1 MRCGLL
7 VTCGAMT
14 VMVAA
19 ESTLGSV
26 VALDTFGG
34 GAWNLPVP
42 PLAFNATFT
51 AATGYRGVA
60 EQRTAVA
67 AVDYHF
73 EGQRPTEDD
82 VVLGTGTSTTSLDV
96 STRTMAITSSGDGSA
111 LLSYN
116 NSDQNQ
122 SGFSIAG
129 WQGIWMRYAVTT
141 GTARVSAWIGSD
153 GGNSFSLAEAT
164 LAEGSAGYLYF
175 ALSALPGATA
185 VFTSDERPDFSSVL
199 GIVLQFRSADGG
211 SMAMSVT
218 GGVIPA
224 PGAAALVGMA
234 GLIAS
239 RRRKA

>member
-19 ESTLGSV
+19 ESSLGSV

-42 PLAFNATFT
+42 PLVFDATFSSND
-51 AATGYRGVA
+51 GYSGVA
-60 EQRTAVA
+60 GQRLAIA

-73 EGQRPTEDD
+73 VGQRPTEETA
-82 VVLGTGTSTTSLDV
+82 VQGTGTSTTALDV
-96 STRTMAITSSGDGSA
+96 GTRTMAITSSGDGSA
-111 LLSYN
+111 LLSYSN
-116 NSDQNQ
+116 ADQ
-122 SGFSIAG
+122 SSFSLSG

-141 GTARVSAWIGSD
+141 GNARVSAWIGSD

-164 LAEGSAGYLYF
+164 LAQGSAGYLYF
-175 ALSALPGATA
+175 ALSALPGATE
-185 VFTSDERPDFSSVL
+185 VFTHDGTPDFSSVL
-199 GIVLQFRSADGG
+199 GIVLQFRSADGDP
-211 SMAMSVT
+211 MAMSVT

-224 PGAAALVGMA
+224 PGAAALVGLA
-234 GLIAS
+234 GLIGG

>member
-1 MRCGLL
+1 
-7 VTCGAMT
+7 MT

-19 ESTLGSV
+19 ESTFGSV

-42 PLAFNATFT
+42 PLDFNATFT
-51 AATGYRGVA
+51 AATGYLGVA
-60 EQRTAVA
+60 EQRTAIA

-116 NSDQNQ
+116 NSDQ

-185 VFTSDERPDFSSVL
+185 VFTSDATPDFSSVL

-224 PGAAALVGMA
+224 PGAAALVGLA
-234 GLIAS
+234 GLMA
-239 RRRKA
+239 RRRRA

>member
-42 PLAFNATFT
+42 PLDFNATFT
-51 AATGYRGVA
+51 AATGYLGVA
-60 EQRTAVA
+60 EQRTAIA
-67 AVDYHF
+67 AVDYHY

-116 NSDQNQ
+116 NSDQ

-164 LAEGSAGYLYF
+164 LAQGSAGYLYF
-175 ALSALPGATA
+175 AFSTLPGATA
-185 VFTSDERPDFSSVL
+185 VFTNDATPDFSSVL

-224 PGAAALVGMA
+224 PGAAALVGVA
-234 GLIAS
+234 GLITS

>member
-1 MRCGLL
+1 
-7 VTCGAMT
+7 MT

-34 GAWNLPVP
+34 GAWDLPVP
-42 PLAFNATFT
+42 PLEFDATFT
-51 AATGYRGVA
+51 AATGYLGVA

-82 VVLGTGTSTTSLDV
+82 VVQGTGTSTTSLDV

-111 LLSYN
+111 LLSYSN
-116 NSDQNQ
+116 ADQ
-122 SGFSIAG
+122 SSFSLGG

-185 VFTSDERPDFSSVL
+185 VFTSDAPPDFSSVL
-199 GIVLQFRSADGG
+199 GIVLQFRSADRG

-234 GLIAS
+234 GLMA
-239 RRRKA
+239 RRRRA

>member
-42 PLAFNATFT
+42 PLDFSATFT
-51 AATGYRGVA
+51 AATGYLGVA

-67 AVDYHF
+67 AVDYHY
-73 EGQRPTEDD
+73 EGQRPTEED
-82 VVLGTGTSTTSLDV
+82 VVVGTGTSTTSLDV

-111 LLSYN
+111 LLSYSN
-116 NSDQNQ
+116 ADQ
-122 SGFSIAG
+122 SSFSLGG

-185 VFTSDERPDFSSVL
+185 VFTSDARPDFSSVL

-211 SMAMSVT
+211 SVAMPVT

-234 GLIAS
+234 GLMAS

>member
-1 MRCGLL
+1 
-7 VTCGAMT
+7 MT

-42 PLAFNATFT
+42 PLDFSATFT
-51 AATGYRGVA
+51 AATGYLGVA
-60 EQRTAVA
+60 EQRTAIA

-82 VVLGTGTSTTSLDV
+82 VVQGTGTSTTSLDV

-111 LLSYN
+111 LLSYSN
-116 NSDQNQ
+116 ADQ
-122 SGFSIAG
+122 SSFSLGG

-153 GGNSFSLAEAT
+153 GGTSFSLAEAD

-185 VFTSDERPDFSSVL
+185 VFASDAPPDFSSVL

-234 GLIAS
+234 GLMAS

>member
-42 PLAFNATFT
+42 PLDFNATFT
-51 AATGYRGVA
+51 AATGYLGVA
-60 EQRTAVA
+60 EQRTAIA

-116 NSDQNQ
+116 NSDQ

-185 VFTSDERPDFSSVL
+185 VFTSDATPDFSSVL

-224 PGAAALVGMA
+224 PGAAALVGLA
-234 GLIAS
+234 GLMA
-239 RRRKA
+239 RRRRA

>member
-1 MRCGLL
+1 
-7 VTCGAMT
+7 MT

-42 PLAFNATFT
+42 PLDFNATFT
-51 AATGYRGVA
+51 AATGYLGVA
-60 EQRTAVA
+60 EQRTAIA
-67 AVDYHF
+67 AVDYHY

-116 NSDQNQ
+116 NSDQ

-164 LAEGSAGYLYF
+164 LAQGSAGYLYF

-185 VFTSDERPDFSSVL
+185 VFTSDATPDFSSVL

-234 GLIAS
+234 GLVTS

>member
-1 MRCGLL
+1 M
-7 VTCGAMT
+7 
-14 VMVAA
+14 
-19 ESTLGSV
+19 
-26 VALDTFGG
+26 
-34 GAWNLPVP
+34 P
-42 PLAFNATFT
+42 PLDFSATFT
-51 AATGYRGVA
+51 AATGYLGVA

-73 EGQRPTEDD
+73 EGQRPTEKD
-82 VVLGTGTSTTSLDV
+82 VVVGTGTSITSLDV

-111 LLSYN
+111 LLSYSN
-116 NSDQNQ
+116 ADQ
-122 SGFSIAG
+122 SSFSLGG

-185 VFTSDERPDFSSVL
+185 VFTSDATPDFSSVL

>member
-34 GAWNLPVP
+34 GAWDLPVP
-42 PLAFNATFT
+42 PLEFNATFT
-51 AATGYRGVA
+51 AATGYLGVA

-67 AVDYHF
+67 AVGYHF
-73 EGQRPTEDD
+73 EGQSPTEDD

-96 STRTMAITSSGDGSA
+96 STRTMAITSSGAGSA
-111 LLSYN
+111 LLSYSN
-116 NSDQNQ
+116 AGQ
-122 SGFSIAG
+122 SSFSLDG

-185 VFTSDERPDFSSVL
+185 VFTSDATPDFSSVL
-199 GIVLQFRSADGG
+199 GIVLQFRSADGDP
-211 SMAMSVT
+211 MAMSVT

-224 PGAAALVGMA
+224 PGAAALVGVA
-234 GLIAS
+234 GLITS

>member
-1 MRCGLL
+1 MSGP
-7 VTCGAMT
+7 
-14 VMVAA
+14 A
-19 ESTLGSV
+19 EDEV
-26 VALDTFGG
+26 V
-34 GAWNLPVP
+34 P
-42 PLAFNATFT
+42 
-51 AATGYRGVA
+51 
-60 EQRTAVA
+60 
-67 AVDYHF
+67 
-73 EGQRPTEDD
+73 
-82 VVLGTGTSTTSLDV
+82 GTGTSTTSLDV

-116 NSDQNQ
+116 NSGQ

-185 VFTSDERPDFSSVL
+185 VFTSDARPDFSSVL

>member
-1 MRCGLL
+1 
-7 VTCGAMT
+7 MT

-42 PLAFNATFT
+42 PLDFNATFT
-51 AATGYRGVA
+51 AATGYLGVA

-73 EGQRPTEDD
+73 EGQRPAEDD

-111 LLSYN
+111 LLSYSN
-116 NSDQNQ
+116 AEQ
-122 SGFSIAG
+122 SSFSLGG

-153 GGNSFSLAEAT
+153 GGNSYSLAEAT

-185 VFTSDERPDFSSVL
+185 VFTSDATTDFSSVL
-199 GIVLQFRSADGG
+199 GIVLQFRSAGEG
-211 SMAMSVT
+211 SMTMSVT

-234 GLIAS
+234 GLMAS